1 MEDGEGDDFMSDAPP
16 PEDVIR
22 DCWAAVD
29 AGGGDDDTA
38 AVSVVITCVHDECTC
53 TCTLSSIYMCFS
65 FLDFGHYV
73 SECEC
78 ERQANCTGSQ
88 CLCLCSLFY
97 GSVVGV

>member
-29 AGGGDDDTA
+29 GGGGDDDTA

-53 TCTLSSIYMCFS
+53 TCTLSS
-65 FLDFGHYV
+65 
-73 SECEC
+73 
-78 ERQANCTGSQ
+78 T
-88 CLCLCSLFY
+88 
-97 GSVVGV
+97 